1 VDVKKKF
8 GERVREIRKARG
20 LSQEKLA
27 ELSGLDRT
35 YISDVE
41 RGERNIG
48 LLNIIRIVDALST
61 NPKDL
66 FDNW

>member
-1 VDVKKKF
+1 MDVKKKF